1 MHEIKRERERDL
13 DIGTEREREEENA
26 NQITQD
32 TLDYTIRLLNARGC
46 NL

>member
-1 MHEIKRERERDL
+1 MYARDKERERFRYRD
-13 DIGTEREREEENA
+13 REREEENA